1 MLGFLIFMRKEF
13 LKRLKSYGIE
23 SSRILLAV
31 SGGKDSMTMLDLFS
45 YFKDELKLDLIVCHF
60 NHSLRDD
67 ADRDEKFVKSQCK
80 KYGLKFYSKKEDVLL
95 YSNENKLS
103 TEEGARFLRYKFFD
117 EIKRIENLDYIA
129 TAHNK
134 NDLAET
140 VMMRILRGTGING
153 LIGIQS
159 ERGDLIRP
167 ILDFSREE
175 IEKYIEKNN
184 IPFVDDKTNFED
196 MYLRNKIRL
205 NLLPILQNEY
215 NPKISDALSRLSN
228 IAFDFSTISREYILS
243 KEGLLWEF
251 SKDKILVYIEKL
263 KLQSRSFRNIMYRE
277 FFEFISKDP
286 DGINFKI
293 IEEIDNLIFS
303 KTGKYIEI
311 KNVIFKI
318 EYDKLLIFD
327 KNINESV
334 ETDFYY
340 ENLDFSLYSTRFFD
354 IIIEQSTFDE
364 FTNLKQN
371 KNLLFI
377 NKKYLKSLKIR
388 NRKNGDFLE
397 FEFGKKKLKDI
408 FIDEKIS
415 KEIRNNIPI
424 FEIDNTIVWVPNTR
438 RSNRYLVDGKDDII
452 KIKVLSKENL
462 WRD

>member
-1 MLGFLIFMRKEF
+1 MKNEF
-13 LKRLKSYGIE
+13 LKNLKSHNLEGFGV
-23 SSRILLAV
+23 LLAV
-31 SGGKDSMTMLDLFS
+31 SGGKDSMTMLDLFN
-45 YFKDELKLDLIVCHF
+45 YFKYELKLNLVVCHF

-67 ADRDEKFVKSQCK
+67 ADRDEKFVKTQCE

-117 EIKRIENLDYIA
+117 EVKRIENLEYIA

-140 VMMRILRGTGING
+140 VIMRILRGTGING

-167 ILDFSREE
+167 ILNFSRDE
-175 IEKYIEKNN
+175 IEKYIEENN
-184 IPFVDDKTNFED
+184 IPFVEDKTNFEEL
-196 MYLRNKIRL
+196 YLRNKIRL
-205 NLLPILQNEY
+205 NLFPILKNEY
-215 NPKISDALSRLSN
+215 NPRILDAISRLSN
-228 IAFDFSTISREYILS
+228 IAFDYSTISREYIAS

-251 SKDKILVYIEKL
+251 NRDKILVYIEKL

-286 DGINFKI
+286 DGINYKI

-354 IIIEQSTFDE
+354 IIIEQSNFDE